1 MYQEFKVIMQSEYCD
16 GSEESQI
23 FKIISDAY
31 DNLIML
37 KVEELCSFENDEMDG
52 FKKK

>member
-1 MYQEFKVIMQSEYCD
+1 MYQEFKVTMQSEYYD

-52 FKKK
+52 FRKK